1 MLNESCNGV
10 IKQKVLR
17 DAIRSA
23 YLNFMDVFKV
33 IKDCNIIFINEKWE
47 PMSRLIVRVVLGWIF

>member
-10 IKQKVLR
+10 IKQKVLT

-47 PMSRLIVRVVLGWIF
+47 PMSRLIGLS